1 MAIPDTRLDLVIV
14 TGLSGAGK
22 STALHVLEDAG
33 FLAVDNLPAAIVDTL
48 LALLV
53 ASGEVGRVALVADSR
68 DPQFPSS
75 VGRIVEDARSQ
86 GHTVR
91 VLFQEATDEV
101 LVRRYSETR
110 RRHHLATDGLTIS
123 QAITHERKLMSP
135 VRERA
140 SHVIDTSSL
149 TNHELKKRVRDFLMV
164 PDERRMHLVFM
175 SFGFKYG
182 IPMEASYLF
191 DVRFLPNPYFIPEL
205 REKTGKDTEI
215 RQWLERWDQ
224 TREITRRLAEFLD
237 AVVPANDAEGKPQ
250 LMVCIGCTGGR
261 HRSVALT
268 EATASR
274 FRGSGYQVTV
284 LHRDI
289 EKG

>member
-1 MAIPDTRLDLVIV
+1 MAASDTRLDLVII

-22 STALHVLEDAG
+22 STVLHVLEDAG
-33 FLAVDNLPAAIVDTL
+33 YLAVDNLPAAIIDTF

-53 ASGEVGRVALVADSR
+53 ASGEVHRVALVGDSR
-68 DPQFPSS
+68 DPRFPSS
-75 VGRIVEDARSQ
+75 VGRVMEEARDH

-91 VLFQEATDEV
+91 LLFQEATDEI

-110 RRHHLATDGLTIS
+110 RRHPLATDGRTVS
-123 QAITHERKLMSP
+123 QAIAQERELMAP

-140 SHVIDTSSL
+140 SHVIDTSAL
-149 TNHELKKRVRDFLMV
+149 TIHELKTRVRDFLMV

-191 DVRFLPNPYFIPEL
+191 DVRFLPNPYFLPGL
-205 REKTGKDTEI
+205 REKTGKDPEI
-215 RQWLERWDQ
+215 RDWLDQWDQ
-224 TREITRRLAEFLD
+224 TREITQRLAEFLD
-237 AVVPANDAEGKPQ
+237 TVVPANDAEGKPQ
-250 LMVCIGCTGGR
+250 LMICIGCTGGK

-268 EATASR
+268 EATARR
-274 FRGSGYQVTV
+274 FRGSGFQVTI